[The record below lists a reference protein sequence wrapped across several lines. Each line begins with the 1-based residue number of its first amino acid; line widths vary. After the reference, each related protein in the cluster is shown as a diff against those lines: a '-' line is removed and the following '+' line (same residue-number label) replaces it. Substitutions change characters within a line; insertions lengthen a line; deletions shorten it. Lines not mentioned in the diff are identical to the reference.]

1 MVLVAGS
8 AAALVLVVSA
18 AATPWDLDP
27 SFAGKGWVRTFEL
40 RGGSGPYFPG
50 GAEEVALQPDG
61 KILAVGDLEGGSS
74 SSAVGVFRYTPS
86 GDLDRSFG
94 QGGWAAT
101 ALGSFAHAHAV
112 ALQRDGKI
120 VLAGEA
126 PCSHIACFALVRY
139 LPNGTLDSRFGVG
152 GVVRTGPR
160 WCGCHFRAVEVLHD
174 GRIVAAGRMY
184 NEFGQTFAV
193 ARYLSDGRPDGTFSS
208 DGIASVDVGGSYE
221 GGEALAVQRD
231 GKVLIA
237 GGGGGGGQRFT
248 VLRLRRNGRLDRSF
262 SRDGRVT
269 VSFGRERWDTA
280 HAIQVRRDGRILI
293 AGESRAGQVGP
304 SKIALARLTGRG
316 TLDRSFGRRGRVL
329 TEPAPAG
336 GFAKA
341 MLIQS
346 DNRFLVAGVADAV
359 PDSTDSDW
367 VLARYRARGTLD
379 RTFGRS
385 GIVVTSFGTGTDW
398 AGALARQADGK
409 IVVGGE
415 IYRDQAVARY
425 LAR

>member
-18 AATPWDLDP
+18 AAAPGDLDP

-237 GGGGGGGQRFT
+237 GGQRFT

-346 DNRFLVAGVADAV
+346 DDRFLVAGVADAV